1 MTDIGKE
8 FMEKTRY
15 KYAKASDQQ
24 RGLQQPPLEKD
35 SNPGSAI
42 IELPSP
48 RDLTFDYSLKKAINE
63 RESVRKYTDQPLTL
77 EELSWL
83 LWCAQGVKEV
93 TNRRATLRTV
103 PSAGAR
109 HAFETYVLVNRVKD
123 LQPGLYRFMAINH
136 KLEEI
141 STDIGLAER
150 LTGACLNQSMVKN
163 SAVTFFWTVM
173 IYRMKWRYG
182 ER

>member
-123 LQPGLYRFMAINH
+123 LQPGLYRFMAINPLPLH
-136 KLEEI
+136 GYQSQIRRDKHGYRIGREI
-141 STDIGLAER
+141 NR
-150 LTGACLNQSMVKN
+150 CLFEPVNGK
-163 SAVTFFWTVM
+163 
-173 IYRMKWRYG
+173 K
-182 ER
+182 